1 MSHRNRWIFG
11 GLVLVA
17 ALFTGCT
24 PRAEAAPPPAV
35 TVKDVEGT
43 DLKLITLS
51 DEAAQRLGLETV
63 EVAATTIAGA
73 SAIVPY
79 AAVLYDVDGLTW
91 VYTNP
96 TGLDFVRHQITVDR
110 IVGGD
115 AFLTDGPPV
124 GTKIVTVGVAEL
136 HGVDAG
142 VGGGH

>member
-1 MSHRNRWIFG
+1 MSHRNCWTFG
-11 GLVLVA
+11 GLVLAA
-17 ALFTGCT
+17 ALLTGCT
-24 PRAEAAPPPAV
+24 PKAEAAPPPAV

-51 DEAAQRLGLETV
+51 DQATQRLGLETV

-73 SAIVPY
+73 KTVVPY
-79 AAVLYDVDGLTW
+79 AAVLYDLDGLTW

-115 AFLTDGPPV
+115 ALLTDGPPV

-136 HGVDAG
+136 HGVEAG